1 MKKTAVFIGILFF
14 CFLGI
19 ANNSTPLFIRAIS
32 YEKDSIDGFLQIEFE
47 LVAFDS
53 ILVDSAYALDLPEDW
68 TLLNPAEMNVIAMAA
83 DDTVRKTLLF
93 QYATSALPFYPIQ
106 MTFVVLTSPETE
118 DFVTTIS
125 CIYFTPYNTVEIW
138 SFADFIN
145 LPRTWYFPNSS
156 SPTRVYIYED
166 SIPVSN
172 IPSEYEPTED
182 TLVLD
187 TTDVNAPDSLSRW
200 DNCGPGFRRYL
211 GTITGQVLSPFLFVY
226 KEGDTLLPLEGLKVQ
241 IWEDDGPIFSNML
254 GDSVTDANGY
264 FTKTINTCQALE
276 GNELEIKVRIV
287 AENEEYD
294 IKGKR
299 QKTKLSEYP

>member
-93 QYATSALPFYPIQ
+93 QYPTSALPFYPIQ

-182 TLVLD
+182 WQE
-187 TTDVNAPDSLSRW
+187 NFQS
-200 DNCGPGFRRYL
+200 
-211 GTITGQVLSPFLFVY
+211 IHMEGQTSM
-226 KEGDTLLPLEGLKVQ
+226 PL
-241 IWEDDGPIFSNML
+241 
-254 GDSVTDANGY
+254 TA
-264 FTKTINTCQALE
+264 
-276 GNELEIKVRIV
+276 
-287 AENEEYD
+287 
-294 IKGKR
+294 
-299 QKTKLSEYP
+299 